1 MEHKKRTTKMNAGK
15 LMVGIAMV
23 PLPVLVF
30 FIIAGALFPSG
41 GFLYTLMLATLV
53 YLMGLA
59 TIGTINLTQKNQK
72 TITLKVKK

>member
-1 MEHKKRTTKMNAGK
+1 MGQNEERRQYGQS
-15 LMVGIAMV
+15 GQR
-23 PLPVLVF
+23 VF